1 LVELWQTNQKFF
13 VLINCQGLGYEIQIL
28 ESFFL
33 KLKTN
38 QISNKK
44 ITLWLKHI
52 KKEDS
57 DLLFG
62 FTSKEQKNFFIE
74 ILSIRGVGSQIGMGI
89 LNKFS
94 ISEVINA
101 IKTQNKKLIC
111 SVPGIGQKMSDRL
124 ILELKNKFKSELQ
137 FEEEKAKDEFEIK
150 DPEINKMMQDLKLT
164 LQSLNYKNK
173 EINTIMPI
181 IKESTLLAKK
191 EKNLSFE
198 NLLKIAKNNLDKDSS
213 NIGRWRSII
222 NKLKINFMS
231 LDTAEKQKLIE
242 THQVHSTDTGS
253 VEVQVAMLS
262 KRISKLSDH
271 LQGNIHDFASRQ
283 GLLKMIGK
291 RKRLLSYI
299 KDKNVQRYQE
309 LVKKIGIRGWSQL
322 MKKKQSKK
330 KTQN

>member
-1 LVELWQTNQKFF
+1 LISWINGELVELWQTNQKFF

-62 FTSKEQKNFFIE
+62 FTSKEQKYFFIE

-94 ISEVINA
+94 IGEFINT

-124 ILELKNKFKSELQ
+124 ILELKNKFKSEIQ

-150 DPEINKMMQDLKLT
+150 DPEINKVIEDLQLT

-173 EINTIMPI
+173 EIKTILPI
-181 IKESTLLAKK
+181 IINQVDFLAIKEN
-191 EKNLSFE
+191 NLSFE
-198 NLLKIAKNNLDKDSS
+198 NLLKLAMNYLDKESS
-213 NIGRWRSII
+213 NI
-222 NKLKINFMS
+222 
-231 LDTAEKQKLIE
+231 
-242 THQVHSTDTGS
+242 
-253 VEVQVAMLS
+253 
-262 KRISKLSDH
+262 
-271 LQGNIHDFASRQ
+271 AS
-283 GLLKMIGK
+283 
-291 RKRLLSYI
+291 
-299 KDKNVQRYQE
+299 
-309 LVKKIGIRGWSQL
+309 
-322 MKKKQSKK
+322 
-330 KTQN
+330 

>member
-1 LVELWQTNQKFF
+1 MISWINGELVELWQTNQKFF

-94 ISEVINA
+94 IGEVVNA

-124 ILELKNKFKSELQ
+124 ILELKNKFKSEIQ

-150 DPEINKMMQDLKLT
+150 DPEINKMIEDLQLT

-173 EINTIMPI
+173 EINTILPI
-181 IKESTLLAKK
+181 IINEVDFPAKK
-191 EKNLSFE
+191 ENNLSFE
-198 NLLKIAKNNLDKDSS
+198 NLLKLAMNYLDKESS
-213 NIGRWRSII
+213 NI
-222 NKLKINFMS
+222 
-231 LDTAEKQKLIE
+231 
-242 THQVHSTDTGS
+242 
-253 VEVQVAMLS
+253 
-262 KRISKLSDH
+262 
-271 LQGNIHDFASRQ
+271 AS
-283 GLLKMIGK
+283 
-291 RKRLLSYI
+291 
-299 KDKNVQRYQE
+299 
-309 LVKKIGIRGWSQL
+309 
-322 MKKKQSKK
+322 
-330 KTQN
+330 